1 MRPVFR
7 PRESRGEAV
16 LSSLPP
22 RRLLV
27 LRTLV
32 AIVAGA
38 ALGMA
43 YPPYDLPLLA
53 PLAVAALL
61 VALRGSSVRSGA
73 LVGAAFGIAWYAV
86 LVPWLSVIGGD
97 AAIALAILEGLF
109 YGVFGALASQA
120 LRIRGWA
127 LWVPALW
134 VATEFAT
141 ASVPFGGFPWGR
153 LAWAFAGSDV
163 GRYAAW
169 IGVPGVSFLIALIGT
184 LVYGAAWSRQRLS
197 QRLRWVAGVA
207 AVLLVL
213 GASAVPLPAAE
224 PANGRHVAAAIV
236 QGNVPGK
243 GMDFLGEARTVT
255 RNHLAATEQLARDVT
270 SGAER
275 RPDVVIWPENS
286 TDIDPFRD
294 PETRADIETAVRA
307 VGVPILVGAV
317 LDGPG
322 ENERQTTGVVWDPVT
337 GPGEIYAKRHP
348 VPFGE
353 YIPFRDQLLP
363 YIKRLEMVGRQT
375 APGSKPGVLRIG
387 DVTYGDVICFE
398 IAYDGVVA
406 DVMKGGAQ
414 ILVVQT
420 NNATYAGTGQP
431 DQQFAITRLRAI
443 ETGRSVLIAST
454 NGISGVIGPDGR
466 IEHKSKQSVADTYV
480 ALVPPRDDRTLATV
494 LGPWP
499 QWILAGLGLLGAV
512 LALLGRRRRGGA
524 VVKGRRLA
532 ASAAP
537 ATGPATGPA
546 AEPAGPEEHLQT
558 AGAGGTETRRESD
571 T

>member
-1 MRPVFR
+1 
-7 PRESRGEAV
+7 V

-27 LRTLV
+27 LRTLIGI
-32 AIVAGA
+32 AAGA

-43 YPPYDLPLLA
+43 YEPYDLPLLA

-61 VALRGSSVRSGA
+61 ITLRGASVRGGA
-73 LVGAAFGIAWYAV
+73 LIGAAFGIAWYAV

-97 AAIALAILEGLF
+97 AAIGLAVLEGLF
-109 YGVFGALASQA
+109 FGVFGALASQA
-120 LRIRGWA
+120 LRIRGWV

-141 ASVPFGGFPWGR
+141 ASAPFGGFPWGR
-153 LAWAFAGSDV
+153 LAWAFADSDV

-169 IGVPGVSFLIALIGT
+169 LTVPGLSFLIALTGT
-184 LVYGAAWSRQRLS
+184 LVYGAVWSRQRVPK
-197 QRLRWVAGVA
+197 RLRTVA
-207 AVLLVL
+207 AVAAALIVL
-213 GASAVPLPAAE
+213 GAGTVPLPAAE
-224 PANGRHVAAAIV
+224 PVDGKHIAIATV

-255 RNHLAATEQLARDVT
+255 RNHLAATEQLARDVAAGT
-270 SGAER
+270 EQLA
-275 RPDVVIWPENS
+275 PNLVIWPENS
-286 TDIDPFRD
+286 TDIDPFED
-294 PETRADIETAVRA
+294 GETRADIEAAVRA
-307 VGVPILVGAV
+307 VKVPILVGAV

-322 ENERQTTGVVWDPVT
+322 PNERQTTGVVWDPVS
-337 GPGEIYAKRHP
+337 GPGQIYAKRHP

-375 APGSKPGVLRIG
+375 APGTTPGLLRIG
-387 DVTYGDVICFE
+387 GVSYGDVICFE

-420 NNATYAGTGQP
+420 NNATYAGTAQP
-431 DQQFAITRLRAI
+431 EQQFAISRLRAI
-443 ETGRSVLIAST
+443 ETGRTVVIAST
-454 NGISGVIGPDGR
+454 NGISGVIDPDGT
-466 IEHKSKQSVADTYV
+466 IEHKSAQSVADTYV
-480 ALVPPRDDRTLATV
+480 TLVPPRDKRTLATT

-499 QWILAGLGLLGAV
+499 QWVLTGLGLLGAV
-512 LALLGRRRRGGA
+512 LALIAGWRRTAGSGA

-532 ASAAP
+532 PS
-537 ATGPATGPA
+537 A
-546 AEPAGPEEHLQT
+546 AEPAGTEELLQT
-558 AGAGGTETRRESD
+558 AGAGGTQTDSLTDSLTRRESD